1 MLYLYLFQYTCGTDN
16 YKVTWWN
23 SECTCLPT
31 GLQTWIT
38 LQDPMSHTKS
48 HTHQSQPLPTRSPVF
63 IVYLFPGAST
73 VVRSPSAGSKM
84 IGRRGWRLWAVDL
97 VGLLVM
103 AVMVEE
109 TLELKLSH
117 HLHGDMGEIVCS
129 SLI

>member
-1 MLYLYLFQYTCGTDN
+1 
-16 YKVTWWN
+16 
-23 SECTCLPT
+23 
-31 GLQTWIT
+31 
-38 LQDPMSHTKS
+38 
-48 HTHQSQPLPTRSPVF
+48 
-63 IVYLFPGAST
+63 
-73 VVRSPSAGSKM
+73 M